1 MMSHLTSEGLRK
13 YSPGSPPKHR
23 DVVNQ
28 PDYYVLLDAITL
40 PSLERWLYETL
51 EAPDYEVL
59 YLKTPLKECRE
70 ASPCLVALQGAP
82 ALWDAFLTQGAEQQW
97 GWLLYSRA
105 SRQQLLTHL
114 RWLLMVH
121 HPVHGQQVL
130 RLASPSVMHSLLNI
144 QGGESYT
151 HLLGNA
157 IERAWLP
164 INNTSSTTWWQLS
177 QSDALQETVVSNVAP
192 PLTLQ
197 EAHLSAL
204 AQVNWQRFQT
214 TLAKH
219 LQRYFPSGPL
229 ISHHGSAMEA
239 AEQVITTTAR
249 LGFMGQ
255 RAHFYMANILGAHG
269 NAALDVDRYPA
280 LAKLLLHPNH
290 QAPME
295 RLKAAVNLA
304 QQALEQDGTL

>member
-1 MMSHLTSEGLRK
+1 MMSNLTSGSLRK
-13 YSPGSPPKHR
+13 YSPGALPAHR
-23 DVVNQ
+23 DVLNQ
-28 PDYYVLLDAITL
+28 PDYYVLLDALTR
-40 PSLERWLYETL
+40 PTLERWLYETL
-51 EAPDYEVL
+51 EAPDYELL

-82 ALWDAFLTQGAEQQW
+82 ALWEAFLKQGAEQQW

-105 SRQQLLTHL
+105 PRQQLLARL

-121 HPVHGQQVL
+121 HPLHGQQVL
-130 RLASPSVMHSLLNI
+130 RLASPAVMHSLLNI
-144 QGGESYT
+144 KGGGSYT
-151 HLLGNA
+151 SLFGSV

-164 INNTSSTTWWQLS
+164 VKDSTSMTWWQVN
-177 QSDALQETVVSNVAP
+177 QSDSLQETGLPTSAS

-197 EAHLSAL
+197 EVHLSAL
-204 AQVNWQRFQT
+204 AQVNWQRFQV

-219 LQRYFPSGPL
+219 LQRYFPLGPL

-280 LAKLLLHPNH
+280 LAKLLLQPNH

-295 RLKAAVNLA
+295 RLKAAANIA
-304 QQALEQDGTL
+304 QQVLEQDDVI

>member
-1 MMSHLTSEGLRK
+1 MSNLTREGLRQ
-13 YSPGSPPKHR
+13 YSPGSPPKSG

-28 PDYYVLLDAITL
+28 PGYYVLLDALTR
-40 PSLERWLYETL
+40 PSLERWLYEVL
-51 EAPDYEVL
+51 EAPDYELL
-59 YLKTPLKECRE
+59 YLKTPLKECCE
-70 ASPCLVALQGAP
+70 VSPCLVAIKGAP
-82 ALWDAFLTQGAEQQW
+82 ALWDAFLQQGTEHQW

-105 SRQQLLTHL
+105 SRQELLARL

-151 HLLGNA
+151 HLLGNV

-177 QSDALQETVVSNVAP
+177 HSDALQETVVSNVAP
-192 PLTLQ
+192 PLALQ

-204 AQVNWQRFQT
+204 AQVNWQRFQV

-229 ISHHGSAMEA
+229 ISHHGSTMKA
-239 AEQVITTTAR
+239 AEQVIATTAR
-249 LGFMGQ
+249 LGFLGQ

-269 NAALDVDRYPA
+269 NAALDVDQYPA
-280 LAKLLLHPNH
+280 LAQLLLHPNH

-304 QQALEQDGTL
+304 QQALEKDDMV

>member
-1 MMSHLTSEGLRK
+1 MSNFTSEGLRQ
-13 YSPGSPPKHR
+13 YSPGSPPKSS

-28 PDYYVLLDAITL
+28 PGYYVLLDALTR
-40 PSLERWLYETL
+40 PSMERWLYETL

-70 ASPCLVALQGAP
+70 ASPCLVALQGAHE
-82 ALWDAFLTQGAEQQW
+82 LWEAFLKQGAEQQW
-97 GWLLYSRA
+97 GWLLYSRT
-105 SRQQLLTHL
+105 SRQQLLARL
-114 RWLLMVH
+114 RWLLMVR
-121 HPVHGQQVL
+121 HPVHGTQVL
-130 RLASPSVMHSLLNI
+130 RLASPAVMHSLLNI
-144 QGGESYT
+144 KGGGSYT
-151 HLLGNA
+151 SLFGSV

-164 INNTSSTTWWQLS
+164 VKDSTSMTWWQVN
-177 QSDALQETVVSNVAP
+177 QSDSLQETGVPTSAS
-192 PLTLQ
+192 PLSLQ

-204 AQVNWQRFQT
+204 AHVNWQRFQV

-269 NAALDVDRYPA
+269 DAALEIDQYPT
-280 LAKLLLHPNH
+280 LARLLLQPNH

-304 QQALEQDGTL
+304 QQALEKDDMV